1 MCYSHTALNHL
12 EHSWEFLLF
21 PPASLP
27 FTVLFCSLLLNEI
40 LFQSKIILRYA
51 AIWISGIIRTSILLF
66 LPFVGSSSEIS
77 KKGMKN
83 CNRKGKCQNH
93 RQMVRC
99 AGQQGTR
106 DYNPVICGLTGDW
119 SADLKLG
126 SSQGPCPLVQA
137 KGWSKDISLRTRNKV
152 ITLTSSGQKPDC
164 GQRDMSQPPAAA
176 QPGHPYSLPSKSQT
190 QGEHSRIIQGWPR
203 GFAYPS
209 IAIKPPPGKTSQP
222 FPSVIE

>member
-106 DYNPVICGLTGDW
+106 DYNPVICGLTGIEVLTL
-119 SADLKLG
+119 SLAHLKVLVPLF
-126 SSQGPCPLVQA
+126 GPRA
-137 KGWSKDISLRTRNKV
+137 GARTYLWGPETR
-152 ITLTSSGQKPDC
+152 
-164 GQRDMSQPPAAA
+164 
-176 QPGHPYSLPSKSQT
+176 
-190 QGEHSRIIQGWPR
+190 
-203 GFAYPS
+203 
-209 IAIKPPPGKTSQP
+209 
-222 FPSVIE
+222 